1 MLPLRPMEFIE
12 LSERRLKLTL
22 KGHKFLFKYY
32 FVVAQLSQL
41 CSQEECFLTTEDFTV
56 CIFALN
62 RRADAN
68 SSTAEHDVNLG
79 NSLK

>member
-1 MLPLRPMEFIE
+1 MDFIA
-12 LSERRLKLTL
+12 LSERRLKLPL
-22 KGHKFLFKYY
+22 KGHKFFFFNYYY

-41 CSQEECFLTTEDFTV
+41 CSQEECFLTTEDYTV

-62 RRADAN
+62 QRPDVN
-68 SSTAEHDVNLG
+68 SGTAEHDVNLG